1 MSYWTWE
8 PSLEIGVPVID
19 SQHRKIVDYIN
30 TLSAAI
36 ANNEKTHVEKVLD
49 ELLTYT
55 ITHFAFEE
63 ELMEKGG
70 YRFVE
75 SHKNVHENFT
85 HRVENYRER
94 FQNGEDI
101 SRKLLTDLKIWLTN
115 HIQRDDMDYAPFVR
129 GDIDGNWLSRTLKRF
144 FG

>member
-8 PSLEIGVPVID
+8 PSLEIGVPIID
-19 SQHRKIVDYIN
+19 SQHRQIVDYIN

-36 ANNEKTHVEKVLD
+36 AKNEREEVGHVLD
-49 ELLTYT
+49 ELVTYT
-55 ITHFAFEE
+55 LTHFAFEE

-70 YRFVE
+70 YRFLE
-75 SHKNVHENFT
+75 THRKVHENFT
-85 HRVENYRER
+85 HRIEHYRER
-94 FQNGEDI
+94 FQNGEDV

-115 HIQRDDMDYAPFVR
+115 HIQRDDKDYAPFV
-129 GDIDGNWLSRTLKRF
+129 GTEIDGNWLSRTLKHF

>member
-30 TLSAAI
+30 VLNTAI
-36 ANNEKTHVEKVLD
+36 SKNDKHEVERVLD
-49 ELLTYT
+49 ELLSYT

-70 YRFVE
+70 YRFVD
-75 SHKNVHENFT
+75 SHKKVHENFT
-85 HRVENYRER
+85 HRIENYRER

-115 HIQRDDMDYAPFVR
+115 HIQRDDKDYAPFVNA
-129 GDIDGNWLSRTLKRF
+129 DIDGNWLSRTLKRF